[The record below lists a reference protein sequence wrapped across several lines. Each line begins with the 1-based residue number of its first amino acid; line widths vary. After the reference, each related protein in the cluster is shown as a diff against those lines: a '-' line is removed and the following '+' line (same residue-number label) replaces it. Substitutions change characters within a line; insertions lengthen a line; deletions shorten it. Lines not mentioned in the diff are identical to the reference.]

1 MQDVFISYWSI
12 PIICINGCFVIA
24 LAWHA
29 MHSEILPSRNN
40 AAMLACAFGVS
51 AVFTPF
57 LLKWAGST
65 DTGEETMYFVGTI
78 FFSAVLLALCTI
90 VLRNWAICNR
100 HPEEKTSRDYG
111 AFLAALP
118 VNDETRR
125 DNSRKVLHV
134 VISVSPLAVYAI
146 VLALDR
152 YFKAVNILQEYGV
165 SGFDAG
171 RGVNVLI
178 YWSFS
183 FMATMED
190 LFRLNAFYCIPGWG
204 RRWLRTS
211 IEKKE
216 HFAFTA
222 AVPFLLGHVPLLL
235 APLPVFFSVS
245 FIASIADA
253 AGSVFGKRFGK
264 HHLPR
269 APKKT
274 YEGLAAGMIVAFL
287 AVLLVNLAFDPGNVV
302 LAVLMAMALACIF
315 GLFDA
320 TITGIDDNYV
330 NTFILGTIA
339 WILYLLLVS
348 W

>member
-1 MQDVFISYWSI
+1 M
-12 PIICINGCFVIA
+12 PIIGINACFVIA
-24 LAWHA
+24 LSWHA
-29 MHSEILPSRNN
+29 MHSKISPSRRS
-40 AAMLACAFGVS
+40 AALLACAFGVS
-51 AVFTPF
+51 AAATPI
-57 LLKWAGST
+57 LLNWSGSANAGE
-65 DTGEETMYFVGTI
+65 DLMYFVGTC
-78 FFSAVLLALCTI
+78 FFGAILLVLCTI
-90 VLRNWAICNR
+90 VFRNSLICKR
-100 HPEEKTSRDYG
+100 HPEKRTSRSYDE
-111 AFLAALP
+111 FLASLP

-125 DNSRKVLHV
+125 DNSRKILHV
-134 VISVSPLAVYAI
+134 VISVAPLAVYAI

-152 YFKAVNILQEYGV
+152 YFKSVNILQEYGV
-165 SGFDAG
+165 SGISAG
-171 RGVNVLI
+171 KGVNILI

-211 IEKKE
+211 IEEKE
-216 HFAFTA
+216 HFSFTA

-235 APLPVFFSVS
+235 APFPVFFSVS

-274 YEGLAAGMIVAFL
+274 YEGLVAGMVVAFL
-287 AVLLVNLAFDPGNVV
+287 AVLLVNLAFDPGNWL
-302 LAVLMAMALACIF
+302 LAILMATILACIF

-320 TITGIDDNYV
+320 TITWIDDNYV
-330 NTFILGTIA
+330 NTFFLGVIA
-339 WILYLLLVS
+339 WILYFLL
-348 W
+348 